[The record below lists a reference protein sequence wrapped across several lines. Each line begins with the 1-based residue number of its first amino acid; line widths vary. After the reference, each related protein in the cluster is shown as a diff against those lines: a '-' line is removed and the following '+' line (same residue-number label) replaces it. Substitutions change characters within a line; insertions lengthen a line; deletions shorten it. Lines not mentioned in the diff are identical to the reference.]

1 MENKIAIYQ
10 SEDGLVKID
19 VHLEDDS
26 VWLNQAQIVSL
37 YQSSKAN
44 VSEHIK
50 HIFEEDELD
59 KNSVIWN
66 FRTTAKDGKSYNTDY
81 SKVKNTPSGF
91 FLKI

>member
-50 HIFEEDELD
+50 HIFEEGELD
-59 KNSVIWN
+59 MIISLGYTIN
-66 FRTTAKDGKSYNTDY
+66 KSNRQRKTESYFGY
-81 SKVKNTPSGF
+81 KS
-91 FLKI
+91 IY